1 MKRAGED
8 QGRNSEDR
16 RPAPRIDRDGHH
28 LDAVAEMQDSTPTD
42 GMPLSGRPDIFAPGV
57 PLVPPSVQPSPTAR
71 STSSAAPVVNSGD
84 LTVAAMHAATDVQPG
99 ATVPGSFEFDS
110 DDDDDED
117 DESVTFVINS
127 RRLAGHVSNAPP
139 PAQQQQPAEPQPSTS
154 SAPST
159 DRHRWPGATGGVVA
173 MPPGSL
179 HLDWAYLPRPR
190 RHPDAVAKSNP
201 PLPRGGTDSDTS
213 SEDGDDESATLIIDS
228 RHIARRDPGAG
239 PSSSSD
245 PSR

>member
-8 QGRNSEDR
+8 QRRNGEDRENR

-84 LTVAAMHAATDVQPG
+84 PTVAAMHAATDVQPG

-110 DDDDDED
+110 GNDDNVLNPLTPGPE
-117 DESVTFVINS
+117 
-127 RRLAGHVSNAPP
+127 LGHRFRAFC
-139 PAQQQQPAEPQPSTS
+139 
-154 SAPST
+154 
-159 DRHRWPGATGGVVA
+159 DI
-173 MPPGSL
+173 
-179 HLDWAYLPRPR
+179 Y
-190 RHPDAVAKSNP
+190 
-201 PLPRGGTDSDTS
+201 DSY
-213 SEDGDDESATLIIDS
+213 
-228 RHIARRDPGAG
+228 H
-239 PSSSSD
+239 
-245 PSR
+245 

>member
-110 DDDDDED
+110 GNDDN
-117 DESVTFVINS
+117 VF
-127 RRLAGHVSNAPP
+127 NAPP

-159 DRHRWPGATGGVVA
+159 VRHRWPGATGGVVA

-179 HLDWAYLPRPR
+179 HLDWAYLPPPQ
-190 RHPDAVAKSNP
+190 RHPGTVGKPNP
-201 PLPRGGTDSDTS
+201 PLLNN
-213 SEDGDDESATLIIDS
+213 EID
-228 RHIARRDPGAG
+228 RRLRPWHL
-239 PSSSSD
+239 
-245 PSR
+245 RR

>member
-8 QGRNSEDR
+8 QGRNGEDRENR

-110 DDDDDED
+110 GNDDN
-117 DESVTFVINS
+117 VF
-127 RRLAGHVSNAPP
+127 NAPP
-139 PAQQQQPAEPQPSTS
+139 PAQQQQPAEPQPSTN

-159 DRHRWPGATGGVVA
+159 VRHRWPGATGGVVA

-179 HLDWAYLPRPR
+179 HLDWAYLPPPR
-190 RHPDAVAKSNP
+190 RHPDVVGKSNLL
-201 PLPRGGTDSDTS
+201 LPNNESDDSGRGT
-213 SEDGDDESATLIIDS
+213 DGDD
-228 RHIARRDPGAG
+228 PPAG
-239 PSSSSD
+239 T
-245 PSR
+245 

>member
-8 QGRNSEDR
+8 QRRNGEDRENR

-110 DDDDDED
+110 GNDDN
-117 DESVTFVINS
+117 V
-127 RRLAGHVSNAPP
+127 LNAPP

-154 SAPST
+154 SAPPRV
-159 DRHRWPGATGGVVA
+159 RHSAPGKPGGVLA
-173 MPPGSL
+173 MPPEWL
-179 HLDWAYLPRPR
+179 HLDWAYVPPSMPRE
-190 RHPDAVAKSNP
+190 
-201 PLPRGGTDSDTS
+201 GTDSDTS
-213 SEDGDDESATLIIDS
+213 SEDDDDVSATLVIDS
-228 RHIARRDPGAG
+228 RHLARRDPGAG
-239 PSSSSD
+239 PSSSPD

>member
-8 QGRNSEDR
+8 QRRNGEDRENR

-110 DDDDDED
+110 GNDDN
-117 DESVTFVINS
+117 VF
-127 RRLAGHVSNAPP
+127 NAPP

-159 DRHRWPGATGGVVA
+159 VRHRWPGATGGVVA

-201 PLPRGGTDSDTS
+201 PLPRDDTDDSERDT
-213 SEDGDDESATLIIDS
+213 DGDEPPEP
-228 RHIARRDPGAG
+228 ARE
-239 PSSSSD
+239 D